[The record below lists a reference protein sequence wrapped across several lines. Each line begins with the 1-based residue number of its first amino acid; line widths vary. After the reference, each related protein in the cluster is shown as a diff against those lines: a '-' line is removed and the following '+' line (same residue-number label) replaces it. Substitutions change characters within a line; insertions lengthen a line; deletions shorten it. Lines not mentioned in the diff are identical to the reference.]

1 MTRGSLTLKLGQL
14 TPEIMLNPE
23 YDENITS
30 NSVPFAEN
38 FRTISFSSQLCRF
51 NILTFYYKL
60 TLLMPYISY
69 FKG

>member
-38 FRTISFSSQLCRF
+38 FRTISLFLPNYAGS
-51 NILTFYYKL
+51 TY
-60 TLLMPYISY
+60 
-69 FKG
+69 